1 MRKRVFSTSSGALI
15 AFVDTLGETS
25 IFWTF
30 SNPVSKTVSLLFHFS
45 LKKSIC
51 NFSTVS
57 LSSYGMLRF
66 MMKSIII
73 LNRIFL
79 TVVTRQRFVSAWSAR
94 LAPGRQIQPERWE
107 RKHREGIPAASLRAE
122 GLRRNLGRASASP
135 PPAPRS
141 ILQARSQNVL
151 R

>member
-30 SNPVSKTVSLLFHFS
+30 SNPVSKTVSLLFHFN

-57 LSSYGMLRF
+57 LSSYVILRF
-66 MMKSIII
+66 MMKSIMI
-73 LNRIFL
+73 LNQIFL
-79 TVVTRQRFVSAWSAR
+79 TVVRDLYQLGVRDLRGDARF
-94 LAPGRQIQPERWE
+94 
-107 RKHREGIPAASLRAE
+107 
-122 GLRRNLGRASASP
+122 SP
-135 PPAPRS
+135 S
-141 ILQARSQNVL
+141 VGSG
-151 R
+151 